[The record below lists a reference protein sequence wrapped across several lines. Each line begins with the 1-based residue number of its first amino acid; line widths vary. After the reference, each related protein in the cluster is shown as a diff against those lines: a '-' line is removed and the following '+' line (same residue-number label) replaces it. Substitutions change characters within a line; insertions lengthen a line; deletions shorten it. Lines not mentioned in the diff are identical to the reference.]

1 MRTLLIAAIAALSAA
16 LLLAAACRDALPQA
30 PPPPAAGELSELDR
44 AAAKLEE
51 WLDHLR
57 TVQLEL
63 SVVTNI
69 NAENE
74 DRMARISATAM
85 ITDDQFYFS
94 AYLRNRETPDE
105 PGAHFETLAMGDS
118 SYSRWYDVDGW
129 LHSPLTDSRRSTA
142 GSITLSQFIIPS
154 QIITPSQIGSGRWAE
169 LENVSIARADQAG
182 RAVWLVDYTADR
194 AELAR
199 FPGLVRAFTTG
210 IIGVS
215 VAGDRDPL
223 SATARLW
230 IDRESGALLRIEIT
244 QQLNLYGS
252 GQDYA
257 IASTIELVAWNSP
270 LEIPAPEPLVD
281 AAEYAALLDS
291 SLSSNA
297 PNTNTAKILHRTRND
312 WFTDGREAKVRQ
324 RATVTLNGDERRVSS
339 DTTITAGEEALP
351 LSLFELSGPSWVG
364 SSGGSGAQV
373 TMLWLSLSQT
383 EIEDYQD
390 LLLTILQTQLDG
402 LLEAP
407 PTVERVLYFDL
418 NACFEPDTGQLFSG
432 EIEAAALTS
441 AGQLE
446 LETTVKIGPA
456 SAYVSCDR
464 WD

>member
-30 PPPPAAGELSELDR
+30 PPPPAAGELSELDQ

-105 PGAHFETLAMGDS
+105 PGLHFETLAMGDS
-118 SYSRWYDVDGW
+118 SYARWYDVDGW

-142 GSITLSQFIIPS
+142 E
-154 QIITPSQIGSGRWAE
+154 IITSSQIGSGRWAE

-215 VAGDRDPL
+215 VASDRDLL

-252 GQDYA
+252 GQDFA